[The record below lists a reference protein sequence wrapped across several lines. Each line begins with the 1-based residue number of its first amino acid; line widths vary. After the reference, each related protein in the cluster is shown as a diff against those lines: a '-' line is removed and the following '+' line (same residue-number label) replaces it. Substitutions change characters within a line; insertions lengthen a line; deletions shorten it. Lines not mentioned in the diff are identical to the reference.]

1 MISMEKIDYKKSEK
15 EFYLPSTTPSFIQ
28 VPSMRFVMVEGK
40 GNPNTSKEY
49 QNALSILYGISFTIK
64 MSKKSNNELEGYF
77 DYVVPPLEGLWW
89 TKENKEISTDFS
101 TKEKEQFHWI
111 SMIRQPDFVT
121 QEVYQWAFSKLK
133 EKKPELDYSK
143 VRFQIWEEGTC
154 AQIMHKG
161 SYDTESKSIQKLED
175 FIAKEGYITD
185 IGNGRYHHEI
195 YLGDPRKTKPENL
208 KTVIRHPIKR
218 K

>member
-1 MISMEKIDYKKSEK
+1 MEKIDYKKSEK
-15 EFYLPSTTPSFIQ
+15 EFYLPSTSPSVIKI
-28 VPSMRFVMVEGK
+28 PSMKFVMVEGK

-64 MSKKSNNELEGYF
+64 MSKKSNEELEGYF
-77 DYVVPPLEGLWW
+77 DYIVPPLEGLWW
-89 TKENKEISTDFS
+89 TEENKDISTDFS

-161 SYDTESKSIQKLED
+161 SYDTESKSIEKLED

-185 IGNGRYHHEI
+185 IGNDRYHHEI